1 MALNDP
7 IRVLIVDDEPANI
20 QILHAAVS
28 ALGPVQFA
36 RSGEQALKLARANPP
51 DVVLLD
57 VVMPEQDGFE
67 VTRALRLDPMTVG
80 VMVVLVS
87 GSAADA
93 EVERGL
99 DAGADD
105 FIAKPVSPCLIRQK
119 VRLLAELARRRGE

>member
-1 MALNDP
+1 MVMTDP
-7 IRVLIVDDEPANI
+7 IRILIVDDEPANI

-57 VVMPEQDGFE
+57 VVMPDLDGFA
-67 VTRALRLDPMTVG
+67 VTRALRADPATAG

-87 GSAADA
+87 GSSADA
-93 EVERGL
+93 DVECGL
-99 DAGADD
+99 ESGADD
-105 FIAKPVSPCLIRQK
+105 FIAKPVAPALIRQR
-119 VRLLAELARRRGE
+119 VRLLAELARRRR